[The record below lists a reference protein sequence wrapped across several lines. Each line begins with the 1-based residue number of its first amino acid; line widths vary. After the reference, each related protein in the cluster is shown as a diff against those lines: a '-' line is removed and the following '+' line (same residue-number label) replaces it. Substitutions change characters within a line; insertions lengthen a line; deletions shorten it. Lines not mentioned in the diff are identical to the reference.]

1 MTSPDHE
8 EAVFM
13 AKPSASGTLGEYYQQ
28 RAEEYDEVYRKPE
41 RQSDLAELKRL
52 LPPLVTGRHVLE
64 IAAGTG
70 YWTQVLAPAAA
81 TITATDLNAE
91 TLAVA
96 ARRDYAGRAPRLLTG
111 DAYRLDA
118 IPGEFDLV
126 FCGFWWSHI
135 RRADVARFLAGVRGK
150 AAPGAR
156 LVIVD
161 NRYVPG
167 SNHAITRTSQDGDTY
182 QLRRLQDGREYEVL
196 KNFPGQTQ
204 LAADLAGFATGLRYS
219 ELEYYWLACAD
230 LMPA

>member
-81 TITATDLNAE
+81 TSTATDLNAE

-118 IPGEFDLV
+118 IPGEFDL
-126 FCGFWWSHI
+126 CS
-135 RRADVARFLAGVRGK
+135 ADSGGPTSGAPTWPGSWPASAARPHR
-150 AAPGAR
+150 
-156 LVIVD
+156 
-161 NRYVPG
+161 VPG
-167 SNHAITRTSQDGDTY
+167 WSSSTTGTCRAAITPSPGPARTATPISC
-182 QLRRLQDGREYEVL
+182 
-196 KNFPGQTQ
+196 
-204 LAADLAGFATGLRYS
+204 AGCRTVASTR
-219 ELEYYWLACAD
+219 C
-230 LMPA
+230 

>member
-1 MTSPDHE
+1 
-8 EAVFM
+8 M

-52 LPPLVTGRHVLE
+52 LPSLVTGRHVLE